1 MTPYQRGIRYLQA
14 RTNTFTAVP
23 DIACRCEALQRR
35 GQPTDA
41 VGALPLTLCASYL
54 SRARTSERATL
65 RWAQPAQESS
75 ACAKRA
81 RATHRTRWTRTRCNT
96 AQRHARRRRRAA
108 PPKKRCPR
116 NDFHVATTGP
126 RRPSQTTRPSSPTSA
141 SVSSSA
147 SCRASRSS
155 AIKEGASSPRS
166 SWSECGTGATA
177 ERRPK

>member
-14 RTNTFTAVP
+14 RTYTFTRHCVP
-23 DIACRCEALQRR
+23 LRALQRR

-141 SVSSSA
+141 SA
-147 SCRASRSS
+147 SCFVLSVALKSS
-155 AIKEGASSPRS
+155 AINDDASSARS
-166 SWSECGTGATA
+166 NWRE
-177 ERRPK
+177 